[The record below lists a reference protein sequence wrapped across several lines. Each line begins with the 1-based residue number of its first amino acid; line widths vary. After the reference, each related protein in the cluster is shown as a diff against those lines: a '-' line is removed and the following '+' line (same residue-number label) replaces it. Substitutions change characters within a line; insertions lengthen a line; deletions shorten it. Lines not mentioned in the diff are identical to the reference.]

1 VSVSINIKRIIRE
14 ELSRVLEGEV
24 IHAKFG
30 GEPKVKERPQSDYQV
45 ALGKIMSLLEEI
57 VNDGGVEM
65 EDDEVVALTDLLDQV
80 TELHDEAAG
89 DPDGD
94 EEEEELPFSRGS
106 SDRERDELVGFKS
119 FMRDRDSDRDY

>member
-1 VSVSINIKRIIRE
+1 MSTKIKRIIRE
-14 ELSRVLEGEV
+14 ELARIIEGEV
-24 IHAKFG
+24 IRAQFG
-30 GEPKVKERPQSDYQV
+30 GAPKAKERPQSDYQV
-45 ALGKIMSLLEEI
+45 ALGKIMSLIEEI

-94 EEEEELPFSRGS
+94 EEELPFSRGS
-106 SDRERDELVGFKS
+106 SDRERDELSRFNKYAGDI
-119 FMRDRDSDRDY
+119 DRDGDY

>member
-1 VSVSINIKRIIRE
+1 MSINIKRIIRE

-24 IHAKFG
+24 VHAKFG

-45 ALGKIMSLLEEI
+45 ALGKVMALLEEI
-57 VNDGGVEM
+57 VNDGGTEM

-89 DPDGD
+89 DPDED
-94 EEEEELPFSRGS
+94 EEELPFSRGS
-106 SDRERDELVGFKS
+106 SDRERDELSRFNKYAGDID
-119 FMRDRDSDRDY
+119 RDRDY

>member
-1 VSVSINIKRIIRE
+1 MSINIKRIIRE

-24 IHAKFG
+24 VHAQFG

-45 ALGKIMSLLEEI
+45 ALGKVMALLEEI
-57 VNDGGVEM
+57 VNDDGTEM

-89 DPDGD
+89 DPDED
-94 EEEEELPFSRGS
+94 EEELPFSRGS
-106 SDRERDELVGFKS
+106 SDRERDELSRFNKYAGDID
-119 FMRDRDSDRDY
+119 RDRDY

>member
-1 VSVSINIKRIIRE
+1 VSTKIKRIIRE
-14 ELSRVLEGEV
+14 ELARIIEGEV
-24 IHAKFG
+24 VHAKFG
-30 GEPKVKERPQSDYQV
+30 GEPRMKERPQSDYQV

-57 VNDGGVEM
+57 VNDGGAEM

-89 DPDGD
+89 DPDDD

>member
-1 VSVSINIKRIIRE
+1 MSTKIKRIIRE
-14 ELSRVLEGEV
+14 ELARIIEGEV

-57 VNDGGVEM
+57 VNDGGAEM

-80 TELHDEAAG
+80 TDLHDEAAG
-89 DPDGD
+89 DPDED
-94 EEEEELPFSRGS
+94 EEELPFSRGS
-106 SDRERDELVGFKS
+106 SDRERDELSRFNKYAGDI
-119 FMRDRDSDRDY
+119 DRDGDY

>member
-1 VSVSINIKRIIRE
+1 MSTKIKRIIRE
-14 ELSRVLEGEV
+14 ELARIIEGEV
-24 IHAKFG
+24 IHAQFG
-30 GEPKVKERPQSDYQV
+30 GEPKAKERPQSDYQV
-45 ALGKIMSLLEEI
+45 ALGKIMSLIEEI

-94 EEEEELPFSRGS
+94 EEELPFSRGS
-106 SDRERDELVGFKS
+106 SDRERDELSRFNKYAGDI
-119 FMRDRDSDRDY
+119 DRDGDY

>member
-1 VSVSINIKRIIRE
+1 MSINIKRIIRE

-24 IHAKFG
+24 VHAKFG

-45 ALGKIMSLLEEI
+45 ALGKVMALLEEI
-57 VNDGGVEM
+57 VNDDGTEM

-89 DPDGD
+89 DPDED
-94 EEEEELPFSRGS
+94 EEELPFSRGS

>member
-1 VSVSINIKRIIRE
+1 MELARII
-14 ELSRVLEGEV
+14 EGEV
-24 IHAKFG
+24 IHAQFG
-30 GEPKVKERPQSDYQV
+30 GEPKMKERPQSDYQV
-45 ALGKIMSLLEEI
+45 ALGKIMSLIEEI
-57 VNDGGVEM
+57 VNDGGTEM

-89 DPDGD
+89 DPDED
-94 EEEEELPFSRGS
+94 EEELPFSRGS

>member
-57 VNDGGVEM
+57 VNDGGNEM

-80 TELHDEAAG
+80 TDLHDEAAG
-89 DPDGD
+89 DPDED

-119 FMRDRDSDRDY
+119 FMRDRDRDRDY

>member
-1 VSVSINIKRIIRE
+1 VSTKIKRIIRE
-14 ELSRVLEGEV
+14 ELARIIEGEV

-57 VNDGGVEM
+57 VNDGGNEM

>member
-1 VSVSINIKRIIRE
+1 MSINIKRIIRE

-24 IHAKFG
+24 VHAKFG

-45 ALGKIMSLLEEI
+45 ALGKVMALLEEI
-57 VNDGGVEM
+57 VNDGGTEM

-89 DPDGD
+89 DPDED
-94 EEEEELPFSRGS
+94 EEELPFSQGS
-106 SDRERDELVGFKS
+106 SDRERDELSRFNKYAGDID
-119 FMRDRDSDRDY
+119 RDRDY

>member
-1 VSVSINIKRIIRE
+1 MSINIKRIIRE

-24 IHAKFG
+24 VHAKFG

-45 ALGKIMSLLEEI
+45 ALGKVMALLEEI
-57 VNDGGVEM
+57 VNDGGTEM

-89 DPDGD
+89 DPDEED
-94 EEEEELPFSRGS
+94 ESPFGRGS
-106 SDRERDELVGFKS
+106 SDRERDELSRFNKYAGD
-119 FMRDRDSDRDY
+119 RDRDGDY

>member
-1 VSVSINIKRIIRE
+1 VSTKIKRIIRE
-14 ELSRVLEGEV
+14 ELARIIEGEV
-24 IHAKFG
+24 IHAQFG
-30 GEPKVKERPQSDYQV
+30 GEPKMKERPQSDYQV

-57 VNDGGVEM
+57 VNDGGAEM
-65 EDDEVVALTDLLDQV
+65 EDNEVVALTDLLDQV

>member
-1 VSVSINIKRIIRE
+1 MSTKIKRIIRE
-14 ELSRVLEGEV
+14 ELARIIEGEV

-57 VNDGGVEM
+57 VNDGGNEM

-89 DPDGD
+89 DPDDD

>member
-1 VSVSINIKRIIRE
+1 VSTKIKRIIRE
-14 ELSRVLEGEV
+14 ELARIIEGEV
-24 IHAKFG
+24 IHAQFG
-30 GEPKVKERPQSDYQV
+30 GEPKMKERPQSDYQV

-57 VNDGGVEM
+57 VNDGGAEM

-89 DPDGD
+89 DPDED

-119 FMRDRDSDRDY
+119 FMRDRDRDRDY

>member
-1 VSVSINIKRIIRE
+1 MSINIKRIIRE

>member
-1 VSVSINIKRIIRE
+1 MSINIKRIIRE

-24 IHAKFG
+24 VHAKFG

-45 ALGKIMSLLEEI
+45 ALGKVMALLEEI
-57 VNDGGVEM
+57 VNDGGTEM

-89 DPDGD
+89 DPDED
-94 EEEEELPFSRGS
+94 EEELPFSRGS
-106 SDRERDELVGFKS
+106 SDRERDELSRFNKYAGDI
-119 FMRDRDSDRDY
+119 DRDGDY

>member
-1 VSVSINIKRIIRE
+1 MSINIKRIIRE

-57 VNDGGVEM
+57 VNDGGNEM

-80 TELHDEAAG
+80 TDLHDEAAG
-89 DPDGD
+89 DPDED

-119 FMRDRDSDRDY
+119 FMRDRDRDRDY

>member
-1 VSVSINIKRIIRE
+1 MSTKIKRIIRE
-14 ELSRVLEGEV
+14 ELARIIEGEV
-24 IHAKFG
+24 IHAQFG

-45 ALGKIMSLLEEI
+45 ALGKIMSLIEEI

-89 DPDGD
+89 DPDED
-94 EEEEELPFSRGS
+94 EEELPFSRGS
-106 SDRERDELVGFKS
+106 SDRERDELSRFNKYAGDI
-119 FMRDRDSDRDY
+119 DRDGDY

>member
-1 VSVSINIKRIIRE
+1 VSINIKRIIRE

-57 VNDGGVEM
+57 VNDGGNEM

-80 TELHDEAAG
+80 TDLHDEAAG
-89 DPDGD
+89 DPDED

-119 FMRDRDSDRDY
+119 FMRDRDRDRDY